1 MRGALVVGKGPTAR
15 AGLSG
20 FGSGDPQAGT
30 FTTLAAMRR
39 AHVLLILALALLL
52 AACTPPG
59 RNKKVAAPLPQ
70 TVIGTLPKNQSTSL
84 KGNAA
89 KGKPL
94 FVSSGCG
101 GCHTYKPAGANG
113 KVGPDLDKLA
123 ADAKK
128 ANQGPLPDYVSTS
141 IKNPGTYV
149 VPGFPNGV
157 MPNYGGQLT
166 DQQVADL
173 VAFLTKPS

>member
-1 MRGALVVGKGPTAR
+1 
-15 AGLSG
+15 
-20 FGSGDPQAGT
+20 
-30 FTTLAAMRR
+30 MRR

-52 AACTPPG
+52 TACTPPG

-70 TVIGTLPKNQSTSL
+70 TVIGTLPKNPSTSL

-94 FVSSGCG
+94 FASSGCG
-101 GCHTYKPAGANG
+101 GCHTYKPAGTNG
-113 KVGPDLDKLA
+113 KIGPDLDKLA

-141 IKNPGTYV
+141 IKNPGAYV